1 MQFGALYL
9 QLFPALCI
17 GIWLGLKA
25 EGAQLRAMALG
36 AQISFFLGA
45 GLMLFSEKNWW
56 PVTLRLLEL
65 AFWVVSGSIL
75 ALTSYTLSARAKGAV
90 AARRR
95 SNKGY

>member
-9 QLFPALCI
+9 QFLPALCI

-25 EGAQLRAMALG
+25 EGAQIRAMVVG

-56 PVTLRLLEL
+56 LTLRLLEL
-65 AFWVVSGSIL
+65 AFRVVSGSIL

-95 SNKGY
+95 SILR